1 MDGQQTAQD
10 SLALDVSAQAANLVA
25 LAEQTTAAL
34 KTIEQASAD
43 VQSERAAMAQAL
55 DQANQRL
62 AEINQLLT
70 EVQALRA
77 DANSAVE
84 AAKGKASDLEVK
96 VADQQTKVEQALSD
110 GEQKV
115 QAKVAELEAATADVR
130 SRADQSITQIS
141 QEGLTKMAELAA
153 TVQKA
158 TEQQQAATAS
168 ASASAEQAAMVKQL
182 LAETETAKNDVMG
195 HHKVT
200 AEAMASKEKFEQDA
214 AGKLLSYETALNDN
228 KNDQAAFREFA
239 TKSKDEIAHLTSEAD
254 AMLFGATTAG
264 LASAFKNEV
273 KDLEKQLVWASVLFV
288 VGIVG
293 LFGALYWLFEFM
305 SQLADGHQLT
315 AIDLGLG
322 VLIRTA
328 IVVPAVWFCFFFS
341 RRAHAIFELRQHY
354 VHKASLAASVEP
366 FRRQAGEHASAAV
379 AGVLREILKNPATI
393 LRRHRK
399 MGDAPDD
406 GSDDVLKQLRRL
418 VLNNPS
424 NESSG

>member
-1 MDGQQTAQD
+1 MRT
-10 SLALDVSAQAANLVA
+10 V
-25 LAEQTTAAL
+25 
-34 KTIEQASAD
+34 EQASTD
-43 VQSERAAMAQAL
+43 IQSERAAVAQVL

-62 AEINQLLT
+62 AEITQLLAEIQT
-70 EVQALRA
+70 LKS
-77 DANSAVE
+77 DASSAVE
-84 AAKGKASDLEVK
+84 AAKSKASDLQDK
-96 VADQQTKVEQALSD
+96 VTDQHNKIEQTLSD

-115 QAKVAELEAATADVR
+115 QAKVAELEAATTDVR
-130 SRADQSITQIS
+130 TLADQSIAQIS
-141 QEGLTKMAELAA
+141 QDGQTKVAELAA

-168 ASASAEQAAMVKQL
+168 ASASAEQAAPVRQL
-182 LAETETAKNDVMG
+182 LTETETAKNDVLG

-214 AGKLLSYETALNDN
+214 ASKLLNYETALNDN
-228 KNDQAAFREFA
+228 KKEQAAFREFA
-239 TKSKDEIAHLTSEAD
+239 TQSKEEITHLTSEAD
-254 AMLFGATTAG
+254 AMLFGATNAG

-273 KDLEKQLVWASVLFV
+273 KDLEKQLMWASVLFV
-288 VGIVG
+288 VGIAS

-341 RRAHAIFELRQHY
+341 RRAHALFELRQHY

-379 AGVLREILKNPATI
+379 AGVLREIMKNPATI

-406 GSDDVLKQLRRL
+406 GSDDVLKQIRRL
-418 VLNNPS
+418 MLNTPPG
-424 NESSG
+424 EGGG